1 MVAEGHGSILLIR
14 SEKSL
19 DLSCPQVVSDCTNS
33 PEVLNLARDW
43 IRDCATNHP
52 GCNDSDLVPWRPT
65 RLLHIDKPCPGSVTL
80 DCRPQD
86 SSETR
91 FESYVTL
98 SHCWGGGDPLKLT
111 SSTQRSLLEGIS
123 VAQLPLTF
131 QDAISV
137 TRHLGLKF
145 IWIDSLCIFQDSQE
159 DWAREASLMGKV
171 YSQAFCNI
179 GATASSNANEGC
191 FRRRNPALLDRTVI
205 RSSWNDRR
213 NEEFHIYPE
222 QSTTP
227 PLLLR
232 GWVAQELILS
242 RRFLHFDAKQLVFEC
257 RESYVS
263 EMYPKGPPPD
273 MHFLG
278 DALRKQGMPN
288 LLLHKKVDSASAVD
302 LHNFWSKMVVY
313 YSNCHLTVDT
323 DRLIAISGIA
333 KRLQAILSEEYYA
346 GIWQSKLPQCL
357 LWVVTPGEV
366 SKIAKPSS
374 YVAPT
379 WSWASAGVPVKFPMH
394 TPPTICAE
402 VIQAKVVLI
411 SPDATGQISAG
422 SIRLRSMLWTALLVW
437 KSPNKYVLRIKP
449 GGHEAYGLNPSTG
462 IIELDNPTA
471 IGQPVTGVKLHF
483 IPIIGKLFK
492 RKGFK
497 GKGKSWVQ
505 GLLLM
510 PTGVTGHFK
519 RVGVFSWE
527 NNDLSRLLSIPNDDW
542 LEYEEFDGDKYT
554 ITIV

>member
-1 MVAEGHGSILLIR
+1 MVYLTIRTNQRCLDRTGLCKFTLL
-14 SEKSL
+14 ETTQKSL

-43 IRDCATNHP
+43 IRDCATNHL

-205 RSSWNDRR
+205 HSSWNDRR
-213 NEEFHIYPE
+213 
-222 QSTTP
+222 
-227 PLLLR
+227 
-232 GWVAQELILS
+232 WVAQELILS

-257 RESYVS
+257 RESFVS
-263 EMYPKGPPPD
+263 EMYPKGPSPD

-288 LLLHKKVDSASAVD
+288 LLLHNKVDSASALD
-302 LHNFWSKMVVY
+302 LHDFWSKMVVY

-357 LWVVTPGEV
+357 LWVVTRGEV

-394 TPPTICAE
+394 TPPTILAE
-402 VIQAKVVLI
+402 VIQAKVILV

-422 SIRLRSMLWTALLVW
+422 SIRLRGMLWTALLVW
-437 KSPNKYVLRIKP
+437 ESPNTYVLRIKP
-449 GGHEAYGLNPSTG
+449 CGHEAYGLNPSTG

-471 IGQPVTGVKLHF
+471 MGQPVTGVKLHF
-483 IPIIGKLFK
+483 IPIIDKLL
-492 RKGFK
+492 K
-497 GKGKSWVQ
+497 GKRTGFFQ

-510 PTGVTGHFK
+510 PTGVTGHLE
-519 RVGVFSWE
+519 RVGVCSWSL
-527 NNDLSRLLSIPNDDW
+527 NIHRSRLLSIPNDDW

>member
-1 MVAEGHGSILLIR
+1 
-14 SEKSL
+14 
-19 DLSCPQVVSDCTNS
+19 
-33 PEVLNLARDW
+33 
-43 IRDCATNHP
+43 
-52 GCNDSDLVPWRPT
+52 
-65 RLLHIDKPCPGSVTL
+65 LHIDKPCPGSFTL
-80 DCRPQD
+80 DCRSQD

-91 FESYVTL
+91 FENYVTL
-98 SHCWGGGDPLKLT
+98 SHCWGDGYPLKLT
-111 SSTQRSLLEGIS
+111 ASTQRSLLEGIS

-137 TRHLGLKF
+137 ARHLGLKF

-191 FRRRNPALLDRTVI
+191 FRLRNPALIDRTVI
-205 RSSWNDRR
+205 RSSWKDRR
-213 NEEFHIYPE
+213 NNKEFHIYPE
-222 QSTTP
+222 QSTP

-263 EMYPKGPPPD
+263 EMYPKGPPPN
-273 MHFLG
+273 MNFPNMNFLG

-288 LLLHKKVDSASAVD
+288 LLLHNKVDSASALD
-302 LHNFWSKMVVY
+302 LHAFWSKLVEY
-313 YSNCHLTVDT
+313 HSNCHLTVDT

-357 LWVVTPGEV
+357 LWVVARGEV
-366 SKIAKPSS
+366 SKIAEPSS

-379 WSWASAGVPVKFPMH
+379 WSWASVGVPVKFPMH
-394 TPPTICAE
+394 TPPQILAE
-402 VIQAKVVLI
+402 VIQAKVILV

-422 SIRLRSMLWTALLVW
+422 SIRLRGMLWTALLVW
-437 KSPNKYVLRIKP
+437 ESPNTYVLRIKP
-449 GGHEAYGLNPSTG
+449 GAHEAYALKPSTG
-462 IIELDNPTA
+462 TIELDNPTA
-471 IGQPVTGVKLHF
+471 MGQPVTGVNLHF
-483 IPIIGKLFK
+483 IPIIGKFH
-492 RKGFK
+492 K
-497 GKGKSWVQ
+497 GKRTGWFQ

-510 PTGVTGHFK
+510 PTGVTGHFE
-519 RVGVFSWE
+519 RVGVSSWRL
-527 NNDLSRLLSIPNDDW
+527 NMHMSQLLSIPNDDW